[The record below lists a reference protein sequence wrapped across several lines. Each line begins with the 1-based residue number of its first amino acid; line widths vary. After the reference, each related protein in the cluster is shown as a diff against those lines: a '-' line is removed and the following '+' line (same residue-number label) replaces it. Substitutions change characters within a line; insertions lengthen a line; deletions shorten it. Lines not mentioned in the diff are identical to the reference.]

1 MLIHE
6 YFDIDLEEVWET
18 STEDIPELI
27 EQIKF
32 VLSEMD
38 NVL

>member
-18 STEDIPELI
+18 STKDIPELI
-27 EQIKF
+27 KQVKII
-32 VLSEMD
+32 LSEMD
-38 NVL
+38 KMV